1 MIKIS
6 VVIPIYNSSA
16 KIVAVLDSV
25 LNQSFRVFEII
36 LINDC
41 SKDDTLKVLE
51 RYVNKNQDFNF
62 RIFDL
67 KENKGVSFC
76 RNLGWDNINGDYVA
90 FLDSDD
96 YWNENKL
103 EVIVNAIKLSDAD
116 LIGHNYNE
124 KYLSLKEYFIFN
136 PRILQEISFYKL
148 LLRNKFQT
156 SCVIL
161 KKNLKERFD
170 ESLSHSEDYEL
181 FLRLTAKKYNVYF
194 YNEAL
199 TYLGRPQLSKGGLSE
214 KKIKMRI
221 GEIKAY
227 RSGLIIRKLNFL
239 LPMMM
244 FYSLFKSLIKINR

>member
-1 MIKIS
+1 MTKIS
-6 VVIPIYNSSA
+6 VIVPIYNASS

-67 KENKGVSFC
+67 KENRGVSFC
-76 RNLGWDNINGDYVA
+76 RNLGWDNTNGDYVA

-96 YWNENKL
+96 YWNKNKL

-161 KKNLKERFD
+161 KKSLKERFD
-170 ESLSHSEDYEL
+170 ESISHSEDYEL
-181 FLRLTAKKYNVYF
+181 FLRLSAKKYNVYF
-194 YNEAL
+194 YNESL

-239 LPMMM
+239 LPVMM
-244 FYSLFKSLIKINR
+244 FYSLLKSLIKINR

>member
-1 MIKIS
+1 MTKIS
-6 VVIPIYNSSA
+6 VVVPIYNASSR
-16 KIVAVLDSV
+16 IVAVLDSV
-25 LNQSFRVFEII
+25 LNQSFRIFEII

-51 RYVNKNQDFNF
+51 KYVEKNKDFNF

-76 RNLGWDNINGDYVA
+76 RNLGWDNISGDYVA

-116 LIGHNYNE
+116 FIGHNYNE

-136 PRILQEISFYKL
+136 PKILQQISFYKL

-161 KKNLKERFD
+161 KRSLKERFD
-170 ESLSHSEDYEL
+170 ESISHSEDYEL

-239 LPMMM
+239 LLVMM
-244 FYSLFKSLIKINR
+244 FYSLLKSLIKINR